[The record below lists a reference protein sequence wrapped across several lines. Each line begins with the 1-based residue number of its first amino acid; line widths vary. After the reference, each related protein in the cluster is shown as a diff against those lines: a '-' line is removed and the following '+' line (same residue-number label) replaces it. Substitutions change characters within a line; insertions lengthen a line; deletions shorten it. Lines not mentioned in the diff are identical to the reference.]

1 MHKKMVALSMLCRE
15 RGDPMVARRA
25 IGRAQCN
32 DAYWHGVF
40 GGLYLPHLRDAIW
53 SELATAE
60 AVLRRG
66 ESLSYAV
73 TDIDYD
79 GGDEVWVHA
88 PGFSAIVAPHR
99 GGAIEEYTLF
109 ETRTNYANS
118 LTRRREA
125 YHVIAYEEARALE
138 QNAAVPAAA
147 SAAASAGSRGDATSD
162 AAPSIH
168 DTEHGIRLGE
178 LPPADLDTRALF
190 VDRVLPRS
198 IEVADYERATYA
210 PVHSWAR
217 EALASVV
224 TATPDAVEVLLQ
236 GSGGFEK
243 AIRFSAEGMVT
254 VSYRWDPTALPADA
268 WFAPELSLSR
278 PVRFQLTPEP
288 SLIWRYQIETVAK
301 SEKGLDRTVQGESI
315 TPLWPAALGAVTISI
330 EGGG

>member
-1 MHKKMVALSMLCRE
+1 MHKKMVALSTLCRE
-15 RGDPMVARRA
+15 RGDPIVARRA

-40 GGLYLPHLRDAIW
+40 GGLYLPHLRDSIWAQLAI
-53 SELATAE
+53 AE
-60 AVLRRG
+60 EVLRRG
-66 ESLSYAV
+66 ESLSYAIA
-73 TDIDYD
+73 DIDCD
-79 GGDEVWVHA
+79 GENEVWVRG

-99 GGAIEEYTLF
+99 GGAMEEYTIF
-109 ETRTNYANS
+109 ATRTNHANS

-138 QNAAVPAAA
+138 LQAATDPNAATPSGAPRGEPA
-147 SAAASAGSRGDATSD
+147 RSD

-190 VDRVLPRS
+190 VDRALPGS
-198 IEVADYERATYA
+198 IEVADYERAAYTPA
-210 PVHSWAR
+210 HSWAR
-217 EALASVV
+217 EALTSVV

-236 GSGGFEK
+236 GSAGFEK
-243 AIRFSAEGMVT
+243 VIRFSAEGVVM

-278 PVRFQLTPEP
+278 PVRFQLAPEP
-288 SLIWRYQIETVAK
+288 SLMWRYQIETVAK

-315 TPLWPAALGAVTISI
+315 TPLWPAALGAATISI
-330 EGGG
+330 EG